1 MSPLI
6 VSRGECRIP
15 AIGFGTYKLDPGLGT
30 EAVATALSVGYRHI
44 DAAQLYDNEAEVGEA
59 LAASGIPRDELFVTT
74 KVRADRNAPD
84 AFLRSVEQSLR
95 DLRLD
100 RLDLLLIHWP
110 VFPHGMAATLGAL
123 LEARERGWTRFV
135 GVSNFN
141 RPQLREAQA
150 IAGGTL
156 VTNQVEYH
164 PFLDQTAMLAEL
176 RQQGMF
182 LSAYSPLARGKIAQ
196 DPTIAEIARRHG
208 RSTGQITL
216 RWLVQQGDVVAV
228 PKASGAERMRAN
240 LTVFDFALD
249 EAEMAA
255 ISALGSAA
263 LRLVAPAELSP
274 DWDCEA

>member
-1 MSPLI
+1 MSPLT
-6 VSRGECRIP
+6 VTSGDCRIP

-30 EAVATALSVGYRHI
+30 EAVVTALSVGYRHI
-44 DAAQLYDNEAEVGEA
+44 DAAQLYDNEAEVGAA

-84 AFLRSVEQSLR
+84 AFLRSVERSLR

-110 VFPHGMAATLGAL
+110 AFPHGMAATLGAL
-123 LEARERGWTRFV
+123 LEARERGWARFV

-150 IAGGTL
+150 MAGGTL

-164 PFLDQTAMLAEL
+164 PFLDQRAMLAEL
-176 RQQGMF
+176 RRQGMF
-182 LSAYSPLARGKIAQ
+182 LTAYSPLARGRIARH
-196 DPTIAEIARRHG
+196 PVIAEIAARHG
-208 RSTGQITL
+208 RSPGQITL

-240 LTVFDFALD
+240 LAVFDFALT

-263 LRLVAPAELSP
+263 LRLVAPADLSP
-274 DWDCEA
+274 DWDREP

>member
-6 VSRGECRIP
+6 VTRGECRIP

-59 LAASGIPRDELFVTT
+59 LVASGIPRDELFVAT

-84 AFLRSVEQSLR
+84 DFLRSVEQSLR

-110 VFPHGMAATLGAL
+110 VFPQGLPATIEAL

-135 GVSNFN
+135 GGSNFN

-150 IAGGTL
+150 MAGGTL

-176 RQQGMF
+176 RRQGMF
-182 LSAYSPLARGKIAQ
+182 LSAYSPLARGRIAQ
-196 DPTIAEIARRHG
+196 DPVIAEIAARHG

-240 LTVFDFALD
+240 LSVFDFTLT
-249 EAEMAA
+249 EPEMAA

-263 LRLVAPAELSP
+263 LRLVAPADLSP
-274 DWDCEA
+274 DWNREA

>member
-44 DAAQLYDNEAEVGEA
+44 DAAQLYDNEAEIGEA
-59 LAASGIPRDELFVTT
+59 LAASGIPRQELFVAT

-84 AFLRSVEQSLR
+84 DFLRSVERSLR

-100 RLDLLLIHWP
+100 RVDLLLAHWP
-110 VFPHGMAATLGAL
+110 VFPKGLPATIEAL
-123 LEARERGWTRFV
+123 LKAARSGWASFV

-141 RPQLREAQA
+141 RPQLREAQSVA
-150 IAGGTL
+150 DGTL

-176 RQQGMF
+176 RRQGMI
-182 LSAYSPLARGKIAQ
+182 LSAYSPLARGRIAQ
-196 DPTIAEIARRHG
+196 DATIAEIAQRHG
-208 RSTGQITL
+208 RSAGQIAL
-216 RWLVQQGDVVAV
+216 RWLVQQGDMVAV

-240 LTVFDFALD
+240 LAVFDFALSD
-249 EAEMAA
+249 AEMAA
-255 ISALGSAA
+255 ISALGSAR
-263 LRLVAPAELSP
+263 LRLVAPTGLSP
-274 DWDCEA
+274 SWDQEP

>member
-6 VSRGECRIP
+6 VTCGECQIP

-84 AFLRSVEQSLR
+84 DFLRSVEQSLR

-110 VFPHGMAATLGAL
+110 AFPQGMAATLGAL

-176 RQQGMF
+176 RSQGMF
-182 LSAYSPLARGKIAQ
+182 LSAYSPLARGRIAQ
-196 DPTIAEIARRHG
+196 DPVIAEIASRHG
-208 RSTGQITL
+208 RSPGQITL

-240 LTVFDFALD
+240 LSVFDFTLT

-255 ISALGSAA
+255 ISALGSAG
-263 LRLVAPAELSP
+263 LRLVAPADLSP
-274 DWDCEA
+274 DWDREA

>member
-1 MSPLI
+1 MSQLI
-6 VSRGECRIP
+6 VSRGDCHIP
-15 AIGFGTYKLDPGLGT
+15 AIGFGTYKLDPGLGA

-59 LAASGIPRDELFVTT
+59 LAASGIPRDELFVAT

-84 AFLRSVEQSLR
+84 DFLRSVERSLR

-100 RLDLLLIHWP
+100 RVDLLLVHWP
-110 VFPHGMAATLGAL
+110 AFPQGLPATIGAL
-123 LEARERGWTRFV
+123 LAARERGWASFV

-150 IAGGTL
+150 MAGGTL

-176 RQQGMF
+176 RRQSMI
-182 LSAYSPLARGKIAQ
+182 LSAYSPLARGQIAR
-196 DPTIAEIARRHG
+196 DPIIAEIARRHG
-208 RSTGQITL
+208 RSAGQIAL

-240 LTVFDFALD
+240 LAVFDFALD
-249 EAEMAA
+249 DAEMAA
-255 ISALGSAA
+255 ISALGAA
-263 LRLVAPAELSP
+263 GLRLVAPADLSP
-274 DWDCEA
+274 DWNRAP

>member
-59 LAASGIPRDELFVTT
+59 LVASGIPRDELFVAT

-84 AFLRSVEQSLR
+84 DFLRSVEQSLR

-100 RLDLLLIHWP
+100 RVDLLLVHWP
-110 VFPHGMAATLGAL
+110 VFPQGLPATIGAL

-150 IAGGTL
+150 VAVGTL

-176 RQQGMF
+176 RGQGML
-182 LSAYSPLARGKIAQ
+182 LSAYSPLARGRIAQ
-196 DPTIAEIARRHG
+196 DPVITQIAARHG
-208 RSTGQITL
+208 RSSGQITL

-240 LTVFDFALD
+240 LSVFDFALD
-249 EAEMAA
+249 AAEMAA
-255 ISALGSAA
+255 IAALGAA
-263 LRLVAPAELSP
+263 GLRLVAPADLSP
-274 DWDCEA
+274 DWNREA

>member
-30 EAVATALSVGYRHI
+30 QAVATALSVGYRHI

-84 AFLRSVEQSLR
+84 DFLRSVEQSLR

-100 RLDLLLIHWP
+100 RVDLLLVHWP
-110 VFPHGMAATLGAL
+110 VFPQGLRATMEAL
-123 LEARERGWTRFV
+123 LEARERGWASFV

-150 IAGGTL
+150 VAGGTL

-176 RQQGMF
+176 RRQGMF
-182 LSAYSPLARGKIAQ
+182 LSAYSPLARGRIAQ
-196 DPTIAEIARRHG
+196 DPVIAQIAARHS
-208 RSTGQITL
+208 RSPGQITL

-240 LTVFDFALD
+240 LSVLDFALS
-249 EAEMAA
+249 ETEMEA
-255 ISALGSAA
+255 ISALGAA
-263 LRLVAPAELSP
+263 RLRLVVPADVSP
-274 DWDCEA
+274 NWDQEP

>member
-6 VSRGECRIP
+6 VTRGECRIP

-59 LAASGIPRDELFVTT
+59 LVASGIPRDELFVAT

-84 AFLRSVEQSLR
+84 DFLRSVEQSLR

-100 RLDLLLIHWP
+100 RVDLLLVHWP
-110 VFPHGMAATLGAL
+110 VFPQGLPATIGAL

-150 IAGGTL
+150 VAVGTL

-176 RQQGMF
+176 RGQGML
-182 LSAYSPLARGKIAQ
+182 LSAYSPLARGRIAQ
-196 DPTIAEIARRHG
+196 DPVITQIAARHG
-208 RSTGQITL
+208 RSSGQITL

-240 LTVFDFALD
+240 LSVFDFALD
-249 EAEMAA
+249 AAEMAA
-255 ISALGSAA
+255 IAALGAA
-263 LRLVAPAELSP
+263 GLRLVAPADLSP
-274 DWDCEA
+274 DWNREA

>member
-1 MSPLI
+1 MSQLI
-6 VSRGECRIP
+6 VSRGECHIP

-59 LAASGIPRDELFVTT
+59 VAASGIPRDELFVAT

-84 AFLRSVEQSLR
+84 DFLRSVERSLR
-95 DLRLD
+95 DLRVD
-100 RLDLLLIHWP
+100 RVDLLLVHWP
-110 VFPHGMAATLGAL
+110 VFPQGLPATIEAL

-176 RQQGMF
+176 RSQGMF
-182 LSAYSPLARGKIAQ
+182 LAAYSPLARGHIAQ
-196 DPTIAEIARRHG
+196 DPIIAAIARRHE
-208 RSTGQITL
+208 RSSGQIAL

-228 PKASGAERMRAN
+228 PKASGADRMRAN
-240 LTVFDFALD
+240 LSVFDFALD
-249 EAEMAA
+249 AAEMAA
-255 ISALGSAA
+255 ISALGAA
-263 LRLVAPAELSP
+263 AIRLVAPADLSP
-274 DWDCEA
+274 DWDREP